1 MFHMIQCIALINCGV
16 YLAFIQKLPKRIT
29 GQVPLST
36 TKGKIALI
44 MREEGLQV
52 KGCYAISPS
61 DGRLAVTSRW
71 VKFVE
76 GNKLAIGAKVKVELS
91 ICLVCTHDKDDY
103 CGMTL
108 MKFMYL

>member
-1 MFHMIQCIALINCGV
+1 
-16 YLAFIQKLPKRIT
+16 
-29 GQVPLST
+29 
-36 TKGKIALI
+36 

-52 KGCYAISPS
+52 NGRYAISSS

-76 GNKLAIGAKVKVELS
+76 GNKLAIGAKVKVDLS
-91 ICLVCTHDKDDY
+91 NCSVCTHDKDDY